1 MMTRTKKIM
10 RFLSAAL
17 AVAILWAPA
26 AAAAPSA
33 DKVIARYTKAQGKK
47 ALRRVTSTTVVGS
60 VAGDGTG
67 RRFRQQLSEPDRFRQ
82 EIEGSGAVDAEGYNG
97 KSAWRCNASGVR
109 TLVDLDAQH
118 ARLHALLAN
127 ARFQELSRR
136 RVAARALGESVVHG
150 RRASVIEFA
159 LEGAKER
166 VFFDATSGLPVMQQC
181 TVDGRV
187 KETYYSDYRR
197 VDGVLEPFSIR
208 VVAGGRET
216 YVTVERVE
224 HNVALDESPFRVPAA
239 TGSRPLPDLMAL
251 VTSVRANQAK
261 VEELQE
267 LYAFRETRTE
277 RRNDGRG
284 GTRDDKTR
292 VYRVVPVAGRLVREL
307 LAVDGRE
314 LSPTERDKERRRAGK
329 LVGEALA
336 KRAKERVR
344 AEQAA
349 AAGKAEAEDA
359 DLTIATFLRLSEI
372 SSVRRE
378 TLHGRELLAFDFEP
392 RDDYKPTTMAENIV
406 GKLAGTIWVDEAA
419 LQVVRLEARLTQ
431 KVKIAGG
438 LFLSLAPDS
447 RVAMEQ
453 AKLNDEIWLPSYR
466 EIAIAGRAF
475 LFKKFSQ
482 NTLSRF
488 SDFERFDVDADATL
502 EAPEDEPKP

>member
-1 MMTRTKKIM
+1 MMTRTKKIIG
-10 RFLSAAL
+10 FLAAAL

-60 VAGDGTG
+60 VAGDDAA
-67 RRFRQQLSEPDRFRQ
+67 RHFRQQLSEPDRFRQ

-136 RVAARALGESVVHG
+136 RVAARALGETVVKG

-159 LEGAKER
+159 LEGAREQ
-166 VFFDATSGLPVMQQC
+166 VYFDATSGLPVVQQR

-187 KETYYSDYRR
+187 EETYYSDYRR
-197 VDGVLEPFSIR
+197 VDGLLEPFSIQI
-208 VVAGGRET
+208 VAGGRET
-216 YVTVERVE
+216 LVSVERVE
-224 HNVALDESPFRVPAA
+224 HNVAPDESAFRVPTAI
-239 TGSRPLPDLMAL
+239 GSRPLPDLTAL
-251 VTSVRANQAK
+251 VTSLRANQAK

-267 LYAFRETRTE
+267 HYAFRETRTE
-277 RRNDGRG
+277 RRDDGRG
-284 GTRDDKTR
+284 GTMDSETR

-307 LAVDGRE
+307 LAVNGRE
-314 LSPTERDKERRRAGK
+314 IPPAEREKERRRVGK
-329 LVGEALA
+329 QLEEAIA
-336 KRAKERVR
+336 KRAKERAR

-349 AAGKAEAEDA
+349 AEGKAEDA

-378 TLHGRELLAFDFEP
+378 RLHGRELLAFDFEP
-392 RDDYKPTTMAENIV
+392 RADYKPKTMAENIV

-419 LQVVRLEARLTQ
+419 LQVVRLEARLT
-431 KVKIAGG
+431 KKAKIAGG
-438 LFLSLAPDS
+438 LFVSLAPDS
-447 RVAMEQ
+447 KVAMEQ
-453 AKLNDEIWLPSYR
+453 AMVNDEVWLPSYR

-475 LFKKFSQ
+475 LLKKFSQ

-488 SDFERFDVDADATL
+488 SDFERFGVDADATL
-502 EAPEDEPKP
+502 EVPEDEPKP